1 MSEPT
6 PPLLQVQRL
15 HKRFA
20 VGTRKQASWLHAVDD
35 ISLHIAPGESLGLV
49 GESGC
54 GKSTLVRVLARLL
67 DATEGAIV
75 FDGEDLARLPAKGF
89 ARTPQRPHIQMV
101 FQDPT
106 DSLNPR
112 YTAGQTIAEPLR
124 LLIGVGLL
132 GGFTTFSAFS
142 SELITM
148 LHRGQTML
156 ALGYAAASL
165 VAGMAAVIIGLVAAQ
180 SAS

>member
-1 MSEPT
+1 M
-6 PPLLQVQRL
+6 
-15 HKRFA
+15 A
-20 VGTRKQASWLHAVDD
+20 GTGNAFPWGTLTVN
-35 ISLHIAPGESLGLV
+35 IIGSLAMGALV
-49 GESGC
+49 GW
-54 GKSTLVRVLARLL
+54 LAR
-67 DATEGAIV
+67 G
-75 FDGEDLARLPAKGF
+75 
-89 ARTPQRPHIQMV
+89 
-101 FQDPT
+101 
-106 DSLNPR
+106 
-112 YTAGQTIAEPLR
+112 TIAAPNAEPLR